1 MCLCTCCNFLLSIYT
16 CTQTILIHV
25 GKPYITSVYPNEGW
39 TSGGTK
45 VCIVG
50 MNFFEGIEVIFGT
63 LQASAEVWLSISRSS
78 SASPSALVLI
88 FTLSLPQVLSPN
100 AIAVKAPQSPR
111 TGEVDITLV
120 FKGSQ
125 FCISSPGKFLY
136 MGKPHHPWGSWVQ
149 SYVCCTVSESLP
161 PSPDPDEV
169 AFDHN
174 FSRLERLLRSPED
187 PEEIPKVETA
197 LCQLCH
203 YIALTSTLVIL
214 STCSTHNVDAGQW

>member
-1 MCLCTCCNFLLSIYT
+1 MLV
-16 CTQTILIHV
+16 HV

-63 LQASAEVWLSISRSS
+63 LQASAEVCLSSSRSS
-78 SASPSALVLI
+78 PASPSALVLI
-88 FTLSLPQVLSPN
+88 FTPSLPQVLSPN

-136 MGKPHHPWGSWVQ
+136 MGEPHCPWGSWVQ
-149 SYVCCTVSESLP
+149 SYACCTVSMIVS
-161 PSPDPDEV
+161 PSPPDPDEV

-174 FSRLERLLRSPED
+174 FSRLERLLRGPED
-187 PEEIPKVETA
+187 PDEIPKV
-197 LCQLCH
+197 
-203 YIALTSTLVIL
+203 ALTSTLVIL
-214 STCSTHNVDAGQW
+214 STLSTHNIDAGQW